1 MNILTIL
8 YDLIIMPL
16 ELLFETVFA
25 AAYKISG
32 NAGLSII
39 FLSLAFNLLVL
50 PLYKRADEL
59 QAEERD
65 IQARMA
71 YRIKRTKQTFKG
83 DERFLMLQEYYRINN
98 YKPIYA
104 LKSSV
109 SLLLQIPFF
118 IAAYH
123 MLSGMKVLQ
132 GTAFG
137 FISDLGA
144 EDASFMIGSFPVNIL
159 PVIMTLI
166 NIISGIIY
174 TKGHPVK
181 EKIQVYGLA
190 LVFLVLLYRS
200 PSGLVMYWLLNNVFS
215 LVKNAV
221 TKIPVRRKE
230 KKTEHKDLS
239 LGRNGFKTVMLSC
252 ILLAVLTGIMIPSD
266 VVVKNPAEMINTF
279 SADPHPPVIY
289 IVISA
294 LVAAGMFVLW
304 IPVFTYF
311 IKDKAKPLEYILPA
325 VSITGVVNYFFF
337 NKNFGWISNKLIY
350 DYNMVFEVKEI
361 LINILV
367 DVLVAAAVVAI
378 VMKFGKIVRPL
389 SAISLFAVVFLA
401 AIRVVTIIIFS
412 SQYNYYYSN
421 TAEDVKIPLTS
432 TGKNVVVLM
441 IDKMNG
447 SYIPY
452 LFNERPDIAEKFDGF
467 TYYPNTVSFGKY
479 TNFGTPSLFGG
490 YDYTPDKINARSDEP
505 LVKKQNEA
513 LLTLPLIF
521 SDNGW
526 KTTVVDPSYANYQ
539 WRPDLSIYDEYEDI
553 TAYNMTGVFNDREE
567 FLSNAGEDLETRLTR
582 NMFCYGVMKTLPY
595 ALQPAVYAGGEYLNL
610 NLVNI
615 SYAGNSLHT
624 QEGLYEWHIQ
634 AHSALD
640 ALSDVTEVTADPG
653 NCYFVMSNSSVHDI
667 CLLREPDYVP
677 AVSIDNTAYDAAHE
691 DRFTVDGVTM
701 HMDSDYLTYAAYEC
715 SMEAFISLGNWF
727 DYLRENGLYDNTR
740 IIIVSDHGSGF
751 RQFDELL
758 VDDIGFDAQ
767 AVNPVL
773 MVKDFDSTGFSTSGE
788 FMTNAD
794 TPSIALQGLVDDP
807 VHPFTG
813 NPIYQDCKEHEL
825 LIYISENNNTSVNN
839 GNRFEDPD
847 GYWLTVRGSIFDDDS
862 WSLYQ
867 GEPN

>member
-1 MNILTIL
+1 MNILTVL
-8 YDLIIMPL
+8 YSLIISPL

-32 NAGLSII
+32 NPGLSIV
-39 FLSLAFNLLVL
+39 FLSLAFNILVL

-123 MLSGMKVLQ
+123 MLSGMKCLQ
-132 GTAFG
+132 GTPFG

-144 EDASFMIGSFPVNIL
+144 EDAMFMIGNFPVNVLPIL
-159 PVIMTLI
+159 MTLI
-166 NIISGIIY
+166 NIVSGIIY
-174 TKGHPVK
+174 TRGQPLKA
-181 EKIQVYGLA
+181 KIQVYGLA
-190 LVFLVLLYRS
+190 VVFLVLLYRS

-221 TKIPVRRKE
+221 TKLFGNKTA
-230 KKTEHKDLS
+230 KKTEHRNME
-239 LGRNGFKTVMLSC
+239 LGKSGFSIVMLSC
-252 ILLAVLTGIMIPSD
+252 VLMAVLTGIMIPSD

-279 SADPHPPVIY
+279 SADPHPPVNY

-294 LVAAGMFVLW
+294 AVAAGMFVLW

-311 IKDKAKPLEYILPA
+311 IKAKAKPLEYILPA
-325 VSITGVVNYFFF
+325 VSMAGVVNYFFF

-350 DYNMVFEVKEI
+350 DYNMVYEVKEI
-361 LINILV
+361 IINILV
-367 DVLVAAAVVAI
+367 DVLVAAAVVAV
-378 VMKFGKIVRPL
+378 VMKFRKLVKPM
-389 SAISLFAVVFLA
+389 SAIALFAVVFLA

-432 TGKNVVVLM
+432 SGKNVVVLM
-441 IDKMNG
+441 IDKTNG

-479 TNFGTPSLFGG
+479 TNFGTPALFGG
-490 YDYTPDKINARSDEP
+490 YDYTPDKINARSEEP

-513 LLTLPLIF
+513 LLTLPRIF

-526 KTTVVDPSYANYQ
+526 KATVVDPSYANYQ
-539 WRPDLSIYDEYEDI
+539 WRPDLSIYDEYEKI

-567 FLSNAGEDLETRLTR
+567 FLANAGEDLETRLTR
-582 NMFCYGVMKTLPY
+582 NMFCYGVMKTMPY
-595 ALQPAVYAGGEYLNL
+595 LIQPAFYANGEYLNL
-610 NLVNI
+610 NLVNN

-634 AHSALD
+634 AHSALE
-640 ALSDVTEVTADPG
+640 ALSDVTEVTPDPE
-653 NCYFVMSNSSVHDI
+653 NCYFVMSNSSAHDI
-667 CLLREPDYVP
+667 CLLKEPEYVP
-677 AVSIDNTAYDAAHE
+677 AVSIDNTEYDAAHE

-701 HMDSDYLTYAAYEC
+701 HMDTDYLTYAAYEC
-715 SMEAFISLGNWF
+715 TMEAFISLGNWF

-751 RQFDELL
+751 GQFDELL
-758 VDDIGFDAQ
+758 VEDIGFDAQ

-773 MVKDFDSTGFSTSGE
+773 MVKDFDSTGFSVSDE

-807 VHPFTG
+807 VNPFTN
-813 NPIYQDCKEHEL
+813 NPIYQDCKAHEL

-847 GYWLTVRGSIFDDDS
+847 GYWLTVRGNIYDDEN
-862 WSLYQ
+862 WSLYP